1 MTVTPYQPRT
11 RAAAI
16 SRHQTAL
23 DALSEAGDWAFGTLR
38 EWHRRIRARQELARL
53 DHRMLQD
60 IGLTHADR
68 EVLVNKPFWRE

>member
-1 MTVTPYQPRT
+1 MIVMPYQARA

-16 SRHQTAL
+16 SRRQTAL
-23 DALSEAGDWAFGTLR
+23 DALNEASGLVFATLR
-38 EWHRRIRARQELARL
+38 EWRRRIRARQELARL

-68 EVLVNKPFWRE
+68 EALVNKPFWRE